1 MRQKRELQSSL
12 FSRRPRNEIAREL
25 EAVSQVLDANP
36 EILALVYQDLVGL
49 KSAATGRTGLTA
61 DQVLR
66 CAFLKQYRQL
76 TYEELALYLA
86 DSVSFQAFSRL
97 AEEQYPSASTLQ
109 ENIKTIQAATWEAL
123 HRLLVSYAAAAGME
137 KGRKIRLDAT
147 GVETNV
153 HPPTDALLLQDGV
166 GVITRLLVRGQ
177 ELRPLPAYRFADHRR
192 AVKKRV
198 VRIRDAKKPQVRVQA
213 YRELLPLAA
222 QTRGYAVEAIAA
234 LSGFVGERLEMTFG
248 AKALRDRL
256 ERAVG
261 LLGRVEDQ
269 ARRRVLQGEKVPA
282 AEKVISFFEC
292 HTDIIEKGDREPLYG
307 HKVFLTGGASGLI
320 LDCLVRRGNP
330 ADASM
335 FMELLARQE
344 EIYGRAPLKTAA
356 DGGFASKENLRRAKK
371 QGVRDVAFSK
381 RRGLSVLEMV
391 KSLWVYKKL
400 KNFRAGIEAAISTLK
415 RAFGLSRC
423 TWTGWEGFQQYVW
436 SAVVSYNLA
445 MLGRWKKA
453 AV

>member
-1 MRQKRELQSSL
+1 LQSSL
-12 FSRRPRNEIAREL
+12 FAPRPKNEIAQEL
-25 EAVSQVLDANP
+25 EAVSRVLDANP

-61 DQVLR
+61 EQVLR

-76 TYEELALYLA
+76 TSEELALYLA
-86 DSVSFQAFSRL
+86 DSRSFQAFSRL
-97 AEEQYPSASTLQ
+97 AEEQYPSAATLQ

-153 HPPTDALLLQDGV
+153 HSPTDALLLQDGV

-177 ELRPLPAYRFADHRR
+177 ELRPLPACRFADHRR

-213 YRELLPLAA
+213 YRELLHLAA
-222 QTRGYAVEAIAA
+222 QTRGYALEAIAA
-234 LSGFVGERLEMTFG
+234 LSG
-248 AKALRDRL
+248 
-256 ERAVG
+256 
-261 LLGRVEDQ
+261 
-269 ARRRVLQGEKVPA
+269 
-282 AEKVISFFEC
+282 
-292 HTDIIEKGDREPLYG
+292 
-307 HKVFLTGGASGLI
+307 
-320 LDCLVRRGNP
+320 
-330 ADASM
+330 
-335 FMELLARQE
+335 E

-381 RRGLSVLEMV
+381 RRGLPVLEMV

-400 KNFRAGIEAAISTLK
+400 KNFRAGIEAPSPP
-415 RAFGLSRC
+415 
-423 TWTGWEGFQQYVW
+423 
-436 SAVVSYNLA
+436 
-445 MLGRWKKA
+445 
-453 AV
+453 